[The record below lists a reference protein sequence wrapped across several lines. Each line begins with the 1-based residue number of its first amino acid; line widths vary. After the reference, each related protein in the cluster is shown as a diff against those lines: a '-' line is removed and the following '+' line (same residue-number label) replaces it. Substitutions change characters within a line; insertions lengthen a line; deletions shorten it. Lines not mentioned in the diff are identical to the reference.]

1 MNDYPGS
8 MDHDAVNSPESMLI
22 GRSIQLAKKATQK
35 ANPESYVD
43 NDDPP
48 MLFIHGSDD
57 PLVAYNQSVL
67 LSNRLKLFGVSAD
80 IITVKGGGH
89 GGFKNP
95 IIKELER
102 LFFEVHLLGARHE
115 IRSQTIPN

>member
-80 IITVKGGGH
+80 IITVKGGGTVAL
-89 GGFKNP
+89 KTQESRNWNDCSLRC
-95 IIKELER
+95 IY
-102 LFFEVHLLGARHE
+102 
-115 IRSQTIPN
+115 